1 MTIVPWIP
9 NLAKIVCAPW
19 ALTFYFHCAIFQLN
33 AQIAH
38 GAGLSR
44 SLVVFGYPFLCSCGL
59 LFQKIIFLL
68 DITIKVAT
76 GLKLCIFSTL
86 SLLHHLHS
94 TMTLRG
100 RRDRDHIVFRFTT
113 TYAMGAYHQ

>member
-1 MTIVPWIP
+1 MKSRIKSSQ
-9 NLAKIVCAPW
+9 NS
-19 ALTFYFHCAIFQLN
+19 IFQLN

-59 LFQKIIFLL
+59 LIQNIIFLL

-113 TYAMGAYHQ
+113 T